1 MRIIHII
8 DSSDKINFGIW
19 NTILTNAESFAL
31 KDIQTEIWFPGEL
44 KADAPFVTKVTLDST
59 AVSHL
64 ALLIKERKLD
74 VSNDV
79 IFSHGAWAFP
89 TRWAASLQQK
99 GFRWMYIP
107 HGMLEPWPMR
117 QKWLKKKIY
126 FSLFEKRLAA
136 KADWIRA
143 VSMPEKENLQILFPR
158 QKIEF
163 VPNGIDTKHCKVE
176 IIKAGIIRYLFL
188 SRLHPKKNIASLLEA
203 WAVSSLAGKNDVEL
217 VIAGPDQGELS
228 KVEEYAGRVSNIQ
241 YLGSVYGEAKNA
253 LFSSSAFYV
262 LPSFSEGLPSALL
275 EAMSYGLVPIV
286 TADCNLPEVKTM
298 ALGETIGHDVASIL
312 KALEKT
318 YNSNEEYGEERRLKC
333 KTFVNEYFS
342 TDHIADKLIGLV
354 SKHSPYE

>member
-8 DSSDKINFGIW
+8 DSADKINFGIW
-19 NTILTNAESFAL
+19 NTIITNAESFAL
-31 KDIQTEIWFPGEL
+31 KGIQTEIWFPGEL
-44 KADAPFVTKVTLDST
+44 KADAPFVTKVALDST

-64 ALLIKERKLD
+64 PALMRERKLD
-74 VSNDV
+74 VSNDI

-99 GFRWMYIP
+99 GFRWMYVP
-107 HGMLEPWPMR
+107 HGMLERWPMR
-117 QKWLKKKIY
+117 QKWLKKKVY

-143 VSMPEKENLQILFPR
+143 VSVPEKANLCVLFPKQR
-158 QKIEF
+158 IEF
-163 VPNGIDTKHCKVE
+163 VANGIDTRHCKTE
-176 IIKAGIIRYLFL
+176 NNKSGATRYLFL
-188 SRLHPKKNIASLLEA
+188 SRLHPKKNIVSLLEA
-203 WAVSSLAGKNDVEL
+203 WTASSLAGKNDVEL

-228 KVEEYAGRVSNIQ
+228 KVKEYAGRVSNIQ
-241 YLGSVYGEAKNA
+241 YLGSVYGEAKHA
-253 LFSSSAFYV
+253 LFSSAAFYV

-275 EAMSYGLVPIV
+275 EAMFHGVIPIV
-286 TADCNLPEVKTM
+286 TEDCNLPEVKTM
-298 ALGETIGHDVASIL
+298 ALGETIDHDVASIQ

-318 YNSNEEYGEERRLKC
+318 YNLREAYGEERRLKC

-354 SKHSPYE
+354 SKHSPA